1 MSSNVFKKA
10 WLNTILKKEDFD
22 GEVEVDLEEDEEM
35 TIAED
40 FLEKEEEE
48 ALIQRF
54 RELGIQE
61 DAQEVQEAPPSQC
74 LLKSPP
80 KKQSK
85 ITSFFE

>member
-1 MSSNVFKKA
+1 MEGGIIEDTGFY
-10 WLNTILKKEDFD
+10 LKVSISREEEENIDD
-22 GEVEVDLEEDEEM
+22 GRGKRKR
-35 TIAED
+35 
-40 FLEKEEEE
+40 KEEEE

-54 RELGIQE
+54 CELEIQE

-85 ITSFFE
+85 ITSFFK